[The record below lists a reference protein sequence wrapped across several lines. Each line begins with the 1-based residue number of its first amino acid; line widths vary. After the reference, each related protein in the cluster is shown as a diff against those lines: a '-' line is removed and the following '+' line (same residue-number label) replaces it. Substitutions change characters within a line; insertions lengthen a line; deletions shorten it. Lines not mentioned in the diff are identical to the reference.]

1 VSSEQQPAA
10 DEPRRATALSYE
22 LGDTAPQVVA
32 TGRGHVAEQI
42 IAAAQAAGVPVRSD
56 PALAQ
61 TLAALE
67 LGEEIPEALYRA
79 VAETLAW
86 AYRLDADAAKG
97 LSR

>member
-1 VSSEQQPAA
+1 MSTEREPPE
-10 DEPRRATALSYE
+10 EPRRATALSYE

-56 PALAQ
+56 PALTKA
-61 TLAALE
+61 LDALE
-67 LGEEIPEALYRA
+67 LGSEIPEALYRA

-86 AYRLDADAAKG
+86 AYGLDLEAAKATR
-97 LSR
+97 LR